1 MANQTPQSLMKA
13 YQPIC
18 EVLSNGTRLV
28 YLKVPSQVA
37 HLGFFFAAGSRH
49 ESETQIGL
57 AHFLEH
63 CLFKGT
69 QKRKALHILSRI
81 DAVGGELNA
90 YTAKEEMC
98 LYASFSKEHTQ
109 RAIDLLSDI
118 SIYSTFPQK
127 EIEKEK
133 EVILDEI
140 NSYLDSPSDKIF
152 DDFDAKLFKGHPLGQ
167 NILGTKESVSGF
179 TQQDLQDYVR
189 QYFTADNLV
198 VSFVGN
204 VPLPRLKSSLEAALA
219 EMPKTA
225 TRPQPQPFKRT
236 ASFNEIVKE
245 ANYQA
250 HAVMGGL
257 APSYHNDERV
267 AMSLLINI
275 LGGPALNSRLNL
287 SVRERYG
294 YAYSIEANYHTFA
307 DTGYWQIYFGSES
320 KNVSKTLSLI
330 DKELEK
336 LQSKPLTNSQLA
348 QAKKQF
354 KGHLALGMDVNSGL
368 MQGLGK
374 SMLAFGQIDTIAEM
388 HQAIDKITVQEI
400 QDLAKQYFSRDQL
413 SSLVFDVAE

>member
-1 MANQTPQSLMKA
+1 MKS

-28 YLKVPSQVA
+28 YLRVPSQVA

-49 ESETQIGL
+49 EAPHQTGL

-69 QKRKALHILSRI
+69 PRFKALQILSRI

-98 LYASFSKEHTQ
+98 LYASFSKEHTK
-109 RAIDLLSDI
+109 RAIDLLSDL
-118 SIYSTFPQK
+118 SINSVFPEK
-127 EIEKEK
+127 ELEREK

-152 DDFDAKLFKGHPLGQ
+152 DDFDDALFKDHPLGF
-167 NILGTKESVSGF
+167 NILGTKESVIGF
-179 TQQDLQDYVR
+179 TRQDLISYVE

-204 VPLPRLKSSLEAALA
+204 MPLPKLKGLLENALA
-219 EMPKTA
+219 DLRKTA
-225 TRPQPQPFKRT
+225 QRPLPIAFTQHQPFDHRK
-236 ASFNEIVKE
+236 KE

-250 HAVMGGL
+250 HAVIGGL
-257 APSYHNDERV
+257 APSYHNEERI

-294 YAYSIEANYHTFA
+294 YAYAIEANYHTFA
-307 DTGYWQIYFGSES
+307 DTGYWQIYFGSEA
-320 KNVSKTLSLI
+320 KNIDKTLTLI
-330 DKELEK
+330 DKELSSLRE
-336 LQSKPLTNSQLA
+336 KPLSAKQLL
-348 QAKKQF
+348 QAKRQF
-354 KGHLALGMDVNSGL
+354 KGQLALGMDVNSGL

-388 HQAIDKITVQEI
+388 HQSIDKITSEEMQA
-400 QDLAKQYFSRDQL
+400 LANKYFDTSQI
-413 SSLVFDVAE
+413 SKLVFDTND

>member
-1 MANQTPQSLMKA
+1 MKA
-13 YQPIC
+13 YQPQC

-49 ESETQIGL
+49 ESERQIGL

-109 RAIDLLSDI
+109 RAIDLLADI
-118 SIYSTFPQK
+118 SIHSTFPQK

-152 DDFDAKLFKGHPLGQ
+152 DDFDAKLFSGHPLGQ
-167 NILGTKESVSGF
+167 NILGTKESVAGF
-179 TQQDLQDYVR
+179 TQQDLQDYVQ

-204 VPLPRLKSSLEAALA
+204 VSLPRLKSSLEAALA
-219 EMPKTA
+219 AMPQTA
-225 TRPQPQPFKRT
+225 NRPQPNPFQNT
-236 ASFNEIVKE
+236 APFHEVVKE

-250 HAVMGGL
+250 HAVLGGL
-257 APSYHNDERV
+257 APSYHQDERV

-320 KNVSKTLSLI
+320 KNIDKTLALI
-330 DKELEK
+330 DKELDK
-336 LQSKPLTNSQLA
+336 IRSKPLTTSQLA
-348 QAKKQF
+348 QAKRQF

-388 HQAIDKITVQEI
+388 HQAIDKITAQEI
-400 QDLAKQYFSRDQL
+400 QSLANQYFLKEQL
-413 SSLVFDVAE
+413 SYLVFDVAE

>member
-1 MANQTPQSLMKA
+1 MRS

-28 YLKVPSQVA
+28 YLRVPSQVA

-49 ESETQIGL
+49 EAEHQTGL

-69 QKRKALHILSRI
+69 SKLKALQILSRI

-98 LYASFSKEHTQ
+98 LYASFSKEHTK
-109 RAIDLLSDI
+109 RAIHLLADL
-118 SIYSTFPQK
+118 SINSVFPEK
-127 EIEKEK
+127 ELEREK

-152 DDFDAKLFKGHPLGQ
+152 DDFDDALFKNHPLGF

-179 TQQDLQDYVR
+179 TRKDLIEYVE

-204 VPLPRLKSSLEAALA
+204 MPLPKLKGLLESALA
-219 EMPKTA
+219 NLRATAARPKPVAFTNY
-225 TRPQPQPFKRT
+225 
-236 ASFNEIVKE
+236 ASFDLRKKE

-250 HAVMGGL
+250 HAVIGGL
-257 APSYHNDERV
+257 APSYHNEERI

-294 YAYSIEANYHTFA
+294 YAYAIEANYHTFA
-307 DTGYWQIYFGSES
+307 DTGYWQIYFGSEA
-320 KNVSKTLSLI
+320 KNIDKTLTLI
-330 DKELEK
+330 YKELALLREK
-336 LQSKPLTNSQLA
+336 ALSAKQLL
-348 QAKKQF
+348 QAKRQF
-354 KGHLALGMDVNSGL
+354 KGQLALGMDVNAGL

-388 HQAIDKITVQEI
+388 HQSIDKITSEEMQALANKYFDPSQISKLIFDTQE
-400 QDLAKQYFSRDQL
+400 D
-413 SSLVFDVAE
+413 

>member
-1 MANQTPQSLMKA
+1 MKS

-28 YLKVPSQVA
+28 YLRVPSQVA

-49 ESETQIGL
+49 EAPHQTGL

-69 QKRKALHILSRI
+69 SRFKALQILSRI

-98 LYASFSKEHTQ
+98 LYASFSKEHTK
-109 RAIDLLSDI
+109 RAIDLLADL
-118 SIYSTFPQK
+118 SINSIFPEK
-127 EIEKEK
+127 ELEREK

-152 DDFDAKLFKGHPLGQ
+152 DDFDDALFKDHPLGF

-179 TQQDLQDYVR
+179 TRQDLISYVGE
-189 QYFTADNLV
+189 YFTADNLV

-204 VPLPRLKSSLEAALA
+204 MPLAKLKGLLENALA
-219 EMPKTA
+219 DLRKTA
-225 TRPQPQPFKRT
+225 QRPRPVAFTQYEPFELRK
-236 ASFNEIVKE
+236 KE

-250 HAVMGGL
+250 HAVIGGL
-257 APSYHNDERV
+257 APSYHNEERI

-294 YAYSIEANYHTFA
+294 YAYAIEANYHTFA
-307 DTGYWQIYFGSES
+307 DTGYWQIYFGSEA
-320 KNVSKTLSLI
+320 KNIDKTLTLI
-330 DKELEK
+330 YKELALLRE
-336 LQSKPLTNSQLA
+336 KPLSAKQLQ
-348 QAKKQF
+348 QAKRQF
-354 KGHLALGMDVNSGL
+354 KGQLALGMDVNAGL

-388 HQAIDKITVQEI
+388 HQSIDKITSEEMQA
-400 QDLAKQYFSRDQL
+400 LANKYFDATQISK
-413 SSLVFDVAE
+413 LVFDTNE

>member
-1 MANQTPQSLMKA
+1 MKS

-28 YLKVPSQVA
+28 YLRVPSQVA

-49 ESETQIGL
+49 EAPHQTGL

-69 QKRKALHILSRI
+69 SRFKALQILSRI

-98 LYASFSKEHTQ
+98 LYASFSKEHTK
-109 RAIDLLSDI
+109 RAIDLLADL
-118 SIYSTFPQK
+118 SINSVFPEK
-127 EIEKEK
+127 ELEREK

-152 DDFDAKLFKGHPLGQ
+152 DDFDDALFKDHPLGF

-179 TQQDLQDYVR
+179 TRQDLISYVDD
-189 QYFTADNLV
+189 YFTADNLV

-204 VPLPRLKSSLEAALA
+204 IPLAKLKGMLENALADLRKTAQRPLPVAF
-219 EMPKTA
+219 T
-225 TRPQPQPFKRT
+225 QYDPFELRK
-236 ASFNEIVKE
+236 KE

-250 HAVMGGL
+250 HAVIGGL
-257 APSYHNDERV
+257 APSYHNEERI

-294 YAYSIEANYHTFA
+294 YAYAIEANYHTFA
-307 DTGYWQIYFGSES
+307 DTGYWQIYFGSEA
-320 KNVSKTLSLI
+320 KNIDKTLTLI
-330 DKELEK
+330 YKELTLLRE
-336 LQSKPLTNSQLA
+336 KPLSAKQLQ
-348 QAKKQF
+348 QAKRQF
-354 KGHLALGMDVNSGL
+354 KGQLALGMDVNAGL

-388 HQAIDKITVQEI
+388 HQSIDKITSEEMQT
-400 QDLAKQYFSRDQL
+400 LANKYFDTTQISK
-413 SSLVFDVAE
+413 LVFDTND

>member
-49 ESETQIGL
+49 ESESQIGL

-69 QKRKALHILSRI
+69 HKRKALHILSRI

-98 LYASFSKEHTQ
+98 LYASFSKEHTL

-118 SIYSTFPQK
+118 SINSTFPQK

-167 NILGTKESVSGF
+167 NILGTKESVAGF
-179 TQQDLQDYVR
+179 TQQDLQDYVK

-204 VPLPRLKSSLEAALA
+204 VSLARLKSLLEAALA
-219 EMPKTA
+219 LMPKTA
-225 TRPQPQPFKRT
+225 NRAQPHPFNS
-236 ASFNEIVKE
+236 AVSFNEIVHE

-257 APSYHNDERV
+257 APSYHNDERI

-320 KNVSKTLSLI
+320 KNINKTLSLI
-330 DKELEK
+330 AKELEK
-336 LQSKPLTNSQLA
+336 LQNKPLSTSQLA

-400 QDLAKQYFSRDQL
+400 QALAQQYFSRDQL

>member
-1 MANQTPQSLMKA
+1 MKA

-49 ESETQIGL
+49 ESANQIGL

-69 QKRKALHILSRI
+69 EKRKALHILSRI
-81 DAVGGELNA
+81 DSVGGELNA

-109 RAIDLLSDI
+109 RAIDLLADI
-118 SIYSTFPQK
+118 SIHSTFPQK

-152 DDFDAKLFKGHPLGQ
+152 DDFDAKLFESHPLGQ

-179 TQQDLQDYVR
+179 TQQDLQAYVK
-189 QYFTADNLV
+189 QYFTADNMV

-204 VPLPRLKSSLEAALA
+204 VPLTKLKAALEKALAAMPLTA
-219 EMPKTA
+219 ERPSPHPFTGA
-225 TRPQPQPFKRT
+225 TP
-236 ASFNEIVKE
+236 FNEALKE

-250 HAVMGGL
+250 HAVLGGL
-257 APSYHNDERV
+257 APSYHQDERI

-320 KNVSKTLSLI
+320 KIVNKTLALI

-336 LQSKPLTNSQLA
+336 LRDKTLTASQLL
-348 QAKKQF
+348 QAKRQF

-388 HQAIDKITVQEI
+388 HQAIDKITVEEI
-400 QDLAKQYFSRDQL
+400 QELAQKYLRKSEM
-413 SSLVFDVAE
+413 SSLIFDV

>member
-1 MANQTPQSLMKA
+1 MKS

-28 YLKVPSQVA
+28 YLRVPSQVA

-49 ESETQIGL
+49 EAPHQTGL

-69 QKRKALHILSRI
+69 ARFKALQILSRI

-98 LYASFSKEHTQ
+98 LYASFSKEHTK
-109 RAIDLLSDI
+109 RAIDLLADL
-118 SIYSTFPQK
+118 SINSVFPEK
-127 EIEKEK
+127 ELEREK

-152 DDFDAKLFKGHPLGQ
+152 DDFDDALFKDHPLGF
-167 NILGTKESVSGF
+167 NILGTKESVIGF
-179 TQQDLQDYVR
+179 TRQDLISYVE

-204 VPLPRLKSSLEAALA
+204 MPLPKLKGLLENALA
-219 EMPKTA
+219 DLRKTA
-225 TRPQPQPFKRT
+225 QRPLPIAFTQHQPFDHRK
-236 ASFNEIVKE
+236 KE

-250 HAVMGGL
+250 HAVIGGL
-257 APSYHNDERV
+257 APSYHNEERI

-294 YAYSIEANYHTFA
+294 YAYAIEANYHTFA
-307 DTGYWQIYFGSES
+307 DTGYWQIYFGSEA
-320 KNVSKTLSLI
+320 KNIDKTLTLI
-330 DKELEK
+330 DKELSSLREK
-336 LQSKPLTNSQLA
+336 PLSAKQLLQSKR
-348 QAKKQF
+348 QF
-354 KGHLALGMDVNSGL
+354 KGQLALGMDVNSGL

-388 HQAIDKITVQEI
+388 HQSIDKITSEEMQA
-400 QDLAKQYFSRDQL
+400 LANKYFDTSQI
-413 SSLVFDVAE
+413 SKLVFDTND

>member
-1 MANQTPQSLMKA
+1 MKA

-18 EVLSNGTRLV
+18 EVLANGTRLV

-49 ESETQIGL
+49 EGPNQIGL

-69 QKRKALHILSRI
+69 QKRNALHILSRI

-118 SIYSTFPQK
+118 SIKSTFPEK

-152 DDFDAKLFKGHPLGQ
+152 DDFDAKLFENHPLGQ
-167 NILGTKESVSGF
+167 NILGTKESVSSF
-179 TQQDLQDYVR
+179 TQQDLQQYVQ

-204 VPLPRLKSSLEAALA
+204 VPLARLKAALETALSQMPLTA
-219 EMPKTA
+219 E
-225 TRPQPQPFKRT
+225 RSVPQPFT
-236 ASFNEIVKE
+236 VTTPFNEVVKE

-250 HAVMGGL
+250 HAVLGGL
-257 APSYHNDERV
+257 APSYHDDERV

-307 DTGYWQIYFGSES
+307 DTGYWQIYFGSEP
-320 KNVSKTLSLI
+320 KNVNKTLALI
-330 DKELEK
+330 DKELDKLREK
-336 LQSKPLTNSQLA
+336 TLSASQLL
-348 QAKKQF
+348 QAKRQY

-388 HQAIDKITVQEI
+388 HQAIDKITSQEI
-400 QDLAKQYFSRDQL
+400 QALAQKHLRKEVF
-413 SSLVFDVAE
+413 SSLIFDV

>member
-1 MANQTPQSLMKA
+1 MKA
-13 YQPIC
+13 YQPQC

-49 ESETQIGL
+49 ESERQIGL

-109 RAIDLLSDI
+109 RAIDLLADI
-118 SIYSTFPQK
+118 SIHSTFPQK

-152 DDFDAKLFKGHPLGQ
+152 DDFDAKLFSGHPLGQ
-167 NILGTKESVSGF
+167 NILGTKESVAGF
-179 TQQDLQDYVR
+179 TQQDLQDYVQ

-204 VPLPRLKSSLEAALA
+204 VSLPRLKASLEAALA
-219 EMPKTA
+219 AMPQTA
-225 TRPQPQPFKRT
+225 NRPQPNPFQNT
-236 ASFNEIVKE
+236 APFHEVVKE

-250 HAVMGGL
+250 HAVLGGL
-257 APSYHNDERV
+257 APSYHQDERV

-320 KNVSKTLSLI
+320 KNIDKTLALI
-330 DKELEK
+330 DKELDK
-336 LQSKPLTNSQLA
+336 IRSKPLTTSQLA
-348 QAKKQF
+348 QAKRQF

-388 HQAIDKITVQEI
+388 HQAIDKITAQEI
-400 QDLAKQYFSRDQL
+400 QSLANQYFLKEQL
-413 SSLVFDVAE
+413 SYLVFDVAE

>member
-1 MANQTPQSLMKA
+1 MKS

-28 YLKVPSQVA
+28 YLRVPSQVA

-49 ESETQIGL
+49 EAPHQTGL

-69 QKRKALHILSRI
+69 PRFKALQILSRI

-98 LYASFSKEHTQ
+98 LYASFSKEHTK
-109 RAIDLLSDI
+109 RAIDLLADL
-118 SIYSTFPQK
+118 SINSVFPEK
-127 EIEKEK
+127 ELEREK

-152 DDFDAKLFKGHPLGQ
+152 DDFDDALFKDHPLGF
-167 NILGTKESVSGF
+167 NILGTKESVIGF
-179 TQQDLQDYVR
+179 TRQDLISYVE

-204 VPLPRLKSSLEAALA
+204 MPLPKLKGLLENALSDLRKSA
-219 EMPKTA
+219 Q
-225 TRPQPQPFKRT
+225 RPLPIAFTQHQPFELRK
-236 ASFNEIVKE
+236 KE

-250 HAVMGGL
+250 HAVIGGL
-257 APSYHNDERV
+257 APSYHNEERI

-294 YAYSIEANYHTFA
+294 YAYAIEANYHTFA
-307 DTGYWQIYFGSES
+307 DTGYWQIYFGSEA
-320 KNVSKTLSLI
+320 KNIDKTLMLI
-330 DKELEK
+330 DKELSSLRE
-336 LQSKPLTNSQLA
+336 KPLSAKQLL
-348 QAKKQF
+348 QAKRQF
-354 KGHLALGMDVNSGL
+354 KGQLALGMDVNSGL

-388 HQAIDKITVQEI
+388 HQSIDKITSEEMQA
-400 QDLAKQYFSRDQL
+400 LANKYFDTSQI
-413 SSLVFDVAE
+413 SKLVFDTND

>member
-1 MANQTPQSLMKA
+1 MKA

-18 EVLSNGTRLV
+18 EVLANGTRLV

-49 ESETQIGL
+49 EGPNQIGL

-69 QKRKALHILSRI
+69 QKRNALHILSRI

-118 SIYSTFPQK
+118 SINSTFPEK

-152 DDFDAKLFKGHPLGQ
+152 DDFDAKLFENHPLGQ
-167 NILGTKESVSGF
+167 NILGTKESVSSF
-179 TQQDLQDYVR
+179 TQQDLQQYVQ

-204 VPLPRLKSSLEAALA
+204 VPLARLKAALETALSQMPLTA
-219 EMPKTA
+219 EHSV
-225 TRPQPQPFKRT
+225 PQPFT
-236 ASFNEIVKE
+236 VTTPFNEVVKE

-250 HAVMGGL
+250 HAVLGGL
-257 APSYHNDERV
+257 APSYHDDERV

-307 DTGYWQIYFGSES
+307 DTGYWQIYFGSEP
-320 KNVSKTLSLI
+320 KNVNKTLALI
-330 DKELEK
+330 DKELDKLREK
-336 LQSKPLTNSQLA
+336 TLSASQLL
-348 QAKKQF
+348 QAKRQY

-388 HQAIDKITVQEI
+388 HQAIDKITSQEI
-400 QDLAKQYFSRDQL
+400 QALAQKHLRKEVF
-413 SSLVFDVAE
+413 SSLIFDV

>member
-1 MANQTPQSLMKA
+1 MKA

-18 EVLSNGTRLV
+18 EVLANGTRLV

-49 ESETQIGL
+49 EGPNQIGL

-69 QKRKALHILSRI
+69 QKRNALHILSRI

-118 SIYSTFPQK
+118 SINSTFPEK

-152 DDFDAKLFKGHPLGQ
+152 DDFDAKLFENHPLGQ
-167 NILGTKESVSGF
+167 NILGTKVSVSSF
-179 TQQDLQDYVR
+179 TQQDLQQYVQ

-204 VPLPRLKSSLEAALA
+204 VPLARLKAALETALSQMPLTA
-219 EMPKTA
+219 E
-225 TRPQPQPFKRT
+225 RSVPQPFT
-236 ASFNEIVKE
+236 VTTPFNEVVKE

-250 HAVMGGL
+250 HAVLGGL
-257 APSYHNDERV
+257 APSYHDDERV

-307 DTGYWQIYFGSES
+307 DTGYWQIYFGSEP
-320 KNVSKTLSLI
+320 KNVNKTLALI
-330 DKELEK
+330 DKELDKLREK
-336 LQSKPLTNSQLA
+336 TLSASQLL
-348 QAKKQF
+348 QAKRQY

-388 HQAIDKITVQEI
+388 HQAIDKITSQEI
-400 QDLAKQYFSRDQL
+400 QALAQKHLRKEVF
-413 SSLVFDVAE
+413 SSLIFDV